1 MGLFD
6 FFSDVAKGLLEKA
19 EQEASRRSSSGSALP
34 SGRMR
39 ETDKIKGADSPLPN
53 SPGIYRHIN
62 KETGDVDYVGQ
73 TDNLRKR
80 QQEHARTGKLDT
92 DKQYVQYGAAKS
104 SASKDDL
111 CKTEVDHIARHKPSG
126 NTTKG
131 GNGRK

>member
-6 FFSDVAKGLLEKA
+6 FLSDVAKSVVEKA
-19 EQEASRRSSSGSALP
+19 EQEANRRSSSGSALP

-39 ETDKIKGADSPLPN
+39 ETDKIKGGDSPLPN
-53 SPGIYRHIN
+53 SPGMYRHIN
-62 KETGDVDYVGQ
+62 KETGNVDYVGQ

-92 DKQYVQYGAAKS
+92 DKQYVQYGASKS
-104 SASKDDL
+104 GASKDDL
-111 CKTEVDHIARHKPSG
+111 CKTEVNHIARHKPSG

-131 GNGRK
+131 GNGRR

>member
-6 FFSDVAKGLLEKA
+6 FLSDVAKGVVEKA
-19 EQEASRRSSSGSALP
+19 EQQASRQSSGGSALP

-39 ETDKIKGADSPLPN
+39 ETDKIKGSDSPLP
-53 SPGIYRHIN
+53 STPGEYRHRN
-62 KETGDVDYVGQ
+62 KSTGEVEYVGQ

-80 QQEHARTGKLDT
+80 QQEHARDGKLDT

-104 SASKDDL
+104 TASKDDL

-131 GNGRK
+131 GNGRR

>member
-6 FFSDVAKGLLEKA
+6 YLTDVAKGFIEKA
-19 EQEASRRSSSGSALP
+19 EQNSSRHSSSGSALP

-39 ETDKIKGADSPLPN
+39 ETDKIKGSDSPLPN
-53 SPGIYRHIN
+53 SPGMYRHIN
-62 KETGDVDYVGQ
+62 KETGNVDYVGQ

-92 DKQYVQYGAAKS
+92 DKQYVQYGAAKA
-104 SASKDDL
+104 SATKDDL

-131 GNGRK
+131 GNGRR

>member
-1 MGLFD
+1 MGMFD
-6 FFSDVAKGLLEKA
+6 FLSDLAKGMVKKA
-19 EQEASRRSSSGSALP
+19 EQEADRRSSSESALP

-39 ETDKIKGADSPLPN
+39 ETDKIKGGDSPLPH

-73 TDNLRKR
+73 TDDLRRR
-80 QQEHARTGKLDT
+80 QQEHARSGKLET
-92 DKQYVQYGAAKS
+92 DKQYVQYGVAKS

-131 GNGRK
+131 GNGRR